1 MNIHLFSLTLHLFSL
16 TLHFYQ
22 AIDRLSKGSLST
34 DIESMRTKS
43 FDKCIINEMEED
55 IRKELKEI
63 QAKLMELQQ
72 DVTECN
78 TDIADQQNI
87 ADNKQNIAD
96 NKQEIHKI
104 NTRHILSNIQSKLI
118 NCYIYF
124 RRFF

>member
-1 MNIHLFSLTLHLFSL
+1 L

-87 ADNKQNIAD
+87 ACLSDVLPLEKST
-96 NKQEIHKI
+96 KI
-104 NTRHILSNIQSKLI
+104 
-118 NCYIYF
+118 YVAIY
-124 RRFF
+124 

>member
-1 MNIHLFSLTLHLFSL
+1 L

-96 NKQEIHKI
+96 NKQNIADNKQEIHKI